1 MGSTALA
8 ALSPA
13 DTQSYNQAYTLFL
26 SGAYQDAYDKVM
38 AIWSDPR
45 SPRNKTY
52 GPLLR
57 LKKRLEVA
65 LNIS

>member
-1 MGSTALA
+1 
-8 ALSPA
+8 
-13 DTQSYNQAYTLFL
+13 
-26 SGAYQDAYDKVM
+26 M
-38 AIWSDPR
+38 AIWGDPR

-57 LKKRLEVA
+57 LKKRLEVQ

>member
-1 MGSTALA
+1 MLFRS
-8 ALSPA
+8 
-13 DTQSYNQAYTLFL
+13 AYTLFL
-26 SGAYQDAYDKVM
+26 SGANQDAYDKVL
-38 AIWSDPR
+38 AIWGDTR